1 MTPNPKPI
9 RLLILGLGNLLCG
22 DDGLGA
28 AVIARLRDRYEAP
41 DGVSVLDGGTLG
53 LALLPYLEDSEKA
66 ILVDAIRTDDPPG
79 SHVRLEGDD
88 VGPAVALRLSP
99 HQVGVADLL
108 DAARWRGLL
117 PDVLV
122 LLGLVP
128 KTIELGLPRSPRVEE
143 QVPELTRRVVE
154 EARMLGFELTLR
166 RDHEAPAAPGSLD
179 VARALGL

>member
-1 MTPNPKPI
+1 MSSTCRPV

-28 AVIARLRDRYEAP
+28 AAIARLRARYEIP
-41 DGVSVLDGGTLG
+41 DGVSVQDGGTLG
-53 LALLPYLEDSEKA
+53 LSLLPHIEDAQMA

-79 SHVRLEGDD
+79 SHVRLEGED
-88 VGPAVALRLSP
+88 VGPAVANRLSV

-108 DAARWRGLL
+108 DAARWRGRL

-128 KTIELGLPRSPRVEE
+128 QTLELGLGQSPRVEAHM
-143 QVPELTRRVVE
+143 PELIQRVVE
-154 EARMLGFELTLR
+154 EARALGFKLTPR
-166 RDHEAPAAPGSLD
+166 REDEAPAASGSLD
-179 VARALGL
+179 VALARGV

>member
-1 MTPNPKPI
+1 MSDTSRPI

-22 DDGLGA
+22 DDGLGPA
-28 AVIARLRDRYEAP
+28 AIARLRARYEIP
-41 DGVSVLDGGTLG
+41 DGVSVQDGGTLG
-53 LALLPYLEDSEKA
+53 LALLPYLEDAEKA

-79 SHVRLEGDD
+79 SHVRLDGED
-88 VGPAVALRLSP
+88 VGPAVASRLSA

-108 DAARWRGLL
+108 DAARWRGRL

-128 KTIELGLPRSPRVEE
+128 QTLELGLRRSPRVEAHL
-143 QVPELTRRVVE
+143 PELIQRIVE
-154 EARMLGFELTLR
+154 EARVLGFKLTLR
-166 RDHEAPAAPGSLD
+166 RDDEAPAASGSLD

>member
-1 MTPNPKPI
+1 MSDTSRPI
-9 RLLILGLGNLLCG
+9 RLLILGLGNLLCS

-28 AVIARLRDRYEAP
+28 VAVSRLRARYEIP
-41 DGVSVLDGGTLG
+41 DGVSIQDGGTLG
-53 LALLPYLEDSEKA
+53 LALLPYLEDSRKA

-79 SHVRLEGDD
+79 SHVRLDGED
-88 VGPAVALRLSP
+88 VGPAVASRLSV

-108 DAARWRGLL
+108 DAARWRGRL

-128 KTIELGLPRSPRVEE
+128 QTLELGLRRSPRVEANL
-143 QVPELTRRVVE
+143 PELVQRIVE
-154 EARMLGFELTLR
+154 EARVLGFNLTLR
-166 RDHEAPAAPGSLD
+166 RDDEAPAASGSPD